1 MKNLNKVLLVAL
13 TISST
18 ISFGQIYTPGGGIAG
33 ATGSTFVGI
42 GINPPT
48 SKLHVFDLSSN
59 GSVDFRTNYLYFGS
73 GNNIISSALSGTF
86 GNNNII
92 SESKMSFDFGDQ
104 NFISNSGASFT
115 AGTKNNIITS
125 SNTSAFGLNN
135 KFEKN
140 EASGGIGEENVIV
153 KSKRSTTFGYL
164 NTIQNS
170 TSVSAIGQGNT
181 IASSDQS
188 VILGEDNQIID
199 GCHGC
204 AAIGGHNIVDGSG
217 GAKYIFT
224 LGAGLTNNIPG
235 SVMIGTNS
243 SGPTVFVAPNNRVGI
258 AGNTTPAEA
267 LDVIGSIQSSDLAP
281 GGQVCADA
289 NGKLYISGAC
299 GSGGSSDN
307 LGNHAATMNLNMNC
321 FEIDKPSNINFC
333 NGIVFDEA
341 TVPGELIVQGGP
353 VGIGVS
359 PSSVGTSPLGSSA
372 MLAVGGSIWAS
383 GFWYTSDERFKTNV
397 KTLPNA
403 LETITKLNGYS
414 YEYLTEQFPD
424 YKFQEGE
431 TFGFLAQEVEK
442 ISPSLV
448 QQGENGYYSVN
459 YLGVIPILT
468 EAIKE
473 QQSILEVKNEQINSL
488 SNQMESLERE
498 LSLVK
503 DEISAICSNGCGTN
517 IPSNNN
523 GGTNV
528 GTAKLDKNIPN
539 PFSGQTTIGYFVP
552 ATAGNAYISITDL
565 NGRELELHPLTN
577 FGSNDQ
583 LIISAN
589 DKLISGIYLYNLI
602 IDNELIDSKK
612 MVISNH

>member
-1 MKNLNKVLLVAL
+1 MKNLKKVLLAAL
-13 TISST
+13 TISSSIT
-18 ISFGQIYTPGGGIAG
+18 YGQIYTPGAVIAG
-33 ATGSTFVGI
+33 PSGSTFVGI
-42 GINPPT
+42 GLSTPT
-48 SKLHVFDLSSN
+48 SKLHVFDLSST
-59 GSVDFRTNYLYFGS
+59 GSVDFRTNYLFFGT
-73 GNNIISSALSGTF
+73 GNIITSSSLSGTF
-86 GNNNII
+86 GNSNLID
-92 SESKMSFDFGDQ
+92 ESKMCFDFGDK
-104 NFISNSGASFT
+104 NRILSSGTSFISGT
-115 AGTKNNIITS
+115 ANNIIAS
-125 SNTSAFGLNN
+125 YNTSVFGHNN
-135 KFEKN
+135 QFEKN
-140 EASGGIGEENVIV
+140 IASGGMGEENTVIN
-153 KSKRSTTFGYL
+153 SKRSTAFGYM
-164 NTIQNS
+164 NTIQSS
-170 TSVSAIGQGNT
+170 TSVSATGQSNVIT
-181 IASSDQS
+181 ESDES
-188 VILGEDNQIID
+188 VALGEDNKVIN

-204 AAIGGHNIVDGSG
+204 AAIGGHNTVDALGGS
-217 GAKYIFT
+217 KYLFA

-235 SVMIGTNS
+235 SVMIGTN
-243 SGPTVFVAPNNRVGI
+243 GPTVFVAPNNRVGI

-299 GSGGSSDN
+299 GSGGGSDN

-341 TVPGELIVQGGP
+341 TVPGELIIQGGP
-353 VGIGVS
+353 LGIGVS
-359 PSSVGTSPLGSSA
+359 PSSVGTSPLGSTA

-383 GFWYTSDERFKTNV
+383 GFWYTSDERFKTNI

-403 LETITKLNGYS
+403 LETIKQFNGYS

-431 TFGFLAQEVEK
+431 TYGFLAQEVEK

-448 QQGENGYYSVN
+448 QQGENGYFSVN

-473 QQSILEVKNEQINSL
+473 QQTILDQKNEQIENL
-488 SNQMESLERE
+488 SDQMTNLERE
-498 LSLVK
+498 LSLIR
-503 DEISAICSNGCGTN
+503 DEMSTICTNGCGTTT
-517 IPSNNN
+517 PSGNN
-523 GGTNV
+523 GSNSGM
-528 GTAKLDKNIPN
+528 AKLDTNVPN

-565 NGRELELHPLTN
+565 NGRELELHQLTN

-583 LIISAN
+583 LVISVN
-589 DKLISGIYLYNLI
+589 DKLVSGIYLYNLI

-612 MVISNH
+612 MVISSH